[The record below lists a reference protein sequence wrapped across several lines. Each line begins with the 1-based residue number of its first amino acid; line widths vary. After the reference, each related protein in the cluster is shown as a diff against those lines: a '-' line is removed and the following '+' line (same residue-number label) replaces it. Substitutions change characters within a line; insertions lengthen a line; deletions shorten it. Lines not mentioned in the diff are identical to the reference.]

1 MSSDAKVDPLLLQTF
16 WSRLLSIVDQQA
28 AALIRTS
35 FTPAVSECGDLS
47 ACVFD
52 ARGYMLAQAVT
63 GTPGHINS
71 MARCVSHLLRVFP
84 ADALEP
90 GDVLVTNDPW
100 LTSGHHYDITVVT
113 PMFHGDR
120 LVAFFGSI
128 CHTADFGGRPY
139 GPDGADV
146 YEEGLEVPV
155 MKLFKRGVP
164 NEELLRIVHANVR
177 TPEQVVGDLYAQ
189 VAGNAVGADRLAAFM
204 DRMGLSD
211 LTELADELIGRSERG
226 MRDAISALPD
236 GTYRHETTADGYAEP
251 IHLAI
256 TVRVDGDHLTADY
269 DGSSPQVAQAINVVM
284 NYTEAYTTF
293 GVKCAIAP
301 DIPNNE
307 GSFRA
312 VSVTAPEGSI
322 LNCRRPAP
330 VAARH
335 LMGHFLPGMVLG
347 ALAPVLDQ
355 RAMAEGAA
363 ALWSTNVHGK
373 DERGARFSLLSFLTG
388 GTGARAGFDGLSC
401 TAFPSGVAG
410 MPVEVFESRSP
421 LLMLERELRPD
432 SGGAGCFRGGLGYRV
447 VYSGHR
453 LRDSYQLSPFADRI
467 REEAPGLA
475 GGLPGATGYFAFADG
490 RPLDGKRTI
499 VLAPEDVVVLA
510 TPGGGGF
517 GSPFER
523 DPEGVLKD
531 VRSRLVSVEQAT
543 TRYGVAIG
551 SDGELNW
558 HETHR
563 LRSSPD
569 HKPEDAP
576 A

>member
-1 MSSDAKVDPLLLQTF
+1 MNSSANVDPLQLQTF

-71 MARCVSHLLRVFP
+71 MARCVSHLLAVFP
-84 ADALEP
+84 PQSLVP

-113 PMFHGDR
+113 PMFRHAQ

-146 YEEGLEVPV
+146 YEEGLEIPV
-155 MKLFKRGVP
+155 LKLFKQGEP
-164 NEELLRIVHANVR
+164 NEELLRVIHANVR
-177 TPEQVVGDLYAQ
+177 SPDQVVGDLYAQ
-189 VAGNAVGADRLAAFM
+189 VAGNAVGAERLGEYM
-204 DRMGLSD
+204 DRAGLDD
-211 LTELADELIGRSERG
+211 LTPLSNELIARSERG
-226 MRDAISALPD
+226 MREAISALPD
-236 GTYRHETTADGYAEP
+236 GTYRYQTKADGFDEP

-256 TVRVDGDHLTADY
+256 AIRVEGDHLSADY
-269 DGSSPQVAQAINVVM
+269 AGTSPQVAQAINVVM

-293 GVKCAIAP
+293 GVKCALAP
-301 DIPNNE
+301 EIPNNE

-312 VSVTAPEGSI
+312 VTVSAEPGSI
-322 LNCRRPAP
+322 LNCIRPAP

-347 ALAPVLDQ
+347 ALAPVLGD
-355 RAMAEGAA
+355 RAMAEGSA
-363 ALWSTNVHGK
+363 ALWSTNVHGTIP
-373 DERGARFSLLSFLTG
+373 GGGRFSLLSFLTG
-388 GTGARAGFDGLSC
+388 GTGARAGLDGLS
-401 TAFPSGVAG
+401 TTSFPSGVAG

-421 LLMLERELRPD
+421 LVMLQRELRAD
-432 SGGAGCFRGGLGYRV
+432 SGGPGRFRGGLGYRV
-447 VYSGHR
+447 VYSGLR
-453 LRDSYQLSPFADRI
+453 LRSTYRLSPFTDRI
-467 REEAPGLA
+467 RQGAPGLA
-475 GGLPGATGYFAFADG
+475 GGLPGAPGNFADG
-490 RPLDGKRTI
+490 NGTALDGKRTI
-499 VLAPEDVVVLA
+499 EVEPDQRIVVE

-517 GSPFER
+517 GAPLER
-523 DPEGVLKD
+523 DPEAVRKD
-531 VRSRLVSVEQAT
+531 VRNGLVTIPRAADD
-543 TRYGVAIG
+543 YGVVIDAA
-551 SDGELNW
+551 SDIDREAT
-558 HETHR
+558 ER
-563 LRSSPD
+563 LR
-569 HKPEDAP
+569 ERR
-576 A
+576 

>member
-1 MSSDAKVDPLLLQTF
+1 MSSDTTVDPLLLQTF

-71 MARCVSHLLRVFP
+71 MARCVSHLLRVCP
-84 ADALEP
+84 PDTLEP

-100 LTSGHHYDITVVT
+100 LTSGHHYDITIVT
-113 PMFHGDR
+113 PMFRADR

-189 VAGNAVGADRLAAFM
+189 VAGNAVGADRLASFM

-211 LTELADELIGRSERG
+211 LTDLADELIGRSERG

-236 GTYRHETTADGYAEP
+236 GTYRYETTADGYEEP

-256 TVRVDGDHLTADY
+256 AVRVEGDHLAADY
-269 DGSSPQVAQAINVVM
+269 NGSSPQVAQAINVVM

-293 GVKCAIAP
+293 GVKCALAP

-322 LNCRRPAP
+322 LNCLRPAP

-363 ALWSTNVHGK
+363 ALWSTNVHGR
-373 DERGARFSLLSFLTG
+373 DQRGARFSLLSFLTG
-388 GTGARAGFDGLSC
+388 GTGARAGLDGLSS

-421 LLMLERELRPD
+421 LVMLERDLRRD
-432 SGGAGCFRGGLGYRV
+432 SGGAGRFRGGLGYRV
-447 VYSGHR
+447 VYSGLR
-453 LRDSYQLSPFADRI
+453 LREPYQLSPFTDRI
-467 REEAPGLA
+467 REQASGLD

-499 VLAPEDVVVLA
+499 VLGPEDVVALA

-523 DPEGVLKD
+523 DPEAVLKD
-531 VRSRLVSVEQAT
+531 VCSRLVSVEQAAAT
-543 TRYGVAIG
+543 YGVAIG
-551 SDGELNW
+551 SDGEVNW
-558 HETHR
+558 DETHR
-563 LRSSPD
+563 LR
-569 HKPEDAP
+569 EDAP
-576 A
+576 R